1 MSFHLKKL
9 KSFIFVLLLFYSFY
23 IYFNREEFPKE
34 IKMETKTIST
44 PEESVTDLR
53 EKLEKESK
61 VLQVI
66 VLAVNPRS
74 GSTYLAEILASTP
87 LTSLWQEPLRFLYE
101 KPPVIWYVAKKNS
114 QCILKLL
121 NYSIPSTH
129 CSKSWFF
136 FVQKFNLDFPRKL
149 SIFLD
154 FLAVDNIDF
163 TRKIVKKNWVKK
175 LVKML
180 VFCQNWI
187 FGQKIDF

>member
-136 FVQKFNLDFPRKL
+136 FCPKIQLRFPE
-149 SIFLD
+149 
-154 FLAVDNIDF
+154 
-163 TRKIVKKNWVKK
+163 KIVDLFGLFSCWQHWFHEKNCQKKLGEK

-187 FGQKIDF
+187 FGQKFDF